1 MLVSHSSAI
10 YPSTLLWRD
19 EQGPSIKSITF
30 ISPAGHRR
38 IKAMRPK
45 IVTSVFV
52 RVYQNKLGRQVCR
65 TFGTKVLSITG
76 CPVRP
81 DNMDTVILSAT
92 TMVYSKFRKLQE
104 SLEMLREKE
113 VPILFIL
120 SENDKLVDTEIS
132 YEMAGILGAKDANY
146 SIYKNTVCEKKRTCT
161 RYPWVVA
168 LSGGGH
174 YSFINYPQVVN
185 GEILQFLDSVNH
197 DRSHHVDRNENV
209 KEDKSCQVIE
219 VCGDDV
225 QELPQKVGHN
235 DVIELRQ
242 VAVN

>member
-10 YPSTLLWRD
+10 YPTTLLWREEAD
-19 EQGPSIKSITF
+19 LTIKSITF

-104 SLEMLREKE
+104 SLELLREKG

-120 SENDKLVDTEIS
+120 SENDKLVDTDIS

-161 RYPWVVA
+161 YYPWVVA

-197 DRSHHVDRNENV
+197 DKNQHVDKNENITG
-209 KEDKSCQVIE
+209 DKRFNVIDTFAE
-219 VCGDDV
+219 
-225 QELPQKVGHN
+225 ELPRKTGHEN
-235 DVIELRQ
+235 VMIEMRQ
-242 VAVN
+242 VSVN